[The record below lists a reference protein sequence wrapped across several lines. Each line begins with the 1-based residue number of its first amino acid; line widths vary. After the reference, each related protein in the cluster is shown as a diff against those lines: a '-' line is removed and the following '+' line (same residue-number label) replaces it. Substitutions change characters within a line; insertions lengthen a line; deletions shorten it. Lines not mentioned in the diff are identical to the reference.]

1 MLDEESTWTITII
14 FYGFYIENYL
24 GTLKS
29 QNLIFTCKDLN
40 IFKKIEILF

>member
-1 MLDEESTWTITII
+1 MRKMLDEELTWTITTII
-14 FYGFYIENYL
+14 FYGLYIENYL

-40 IFKKIEILF
+40 IF